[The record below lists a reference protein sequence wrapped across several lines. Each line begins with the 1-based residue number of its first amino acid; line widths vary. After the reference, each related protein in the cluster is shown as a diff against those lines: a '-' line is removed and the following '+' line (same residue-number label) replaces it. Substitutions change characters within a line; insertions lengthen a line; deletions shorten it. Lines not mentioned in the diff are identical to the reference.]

1 MVRNTAKNPNGRR
14 KKSSGKSMRKVPEP
28 ESTLLSEPGAEAA
41 SGDDTS
47 SQSRRNGGWRGIE
60 ARREKAALKASLA
73 DVWDEDFDLDEE
85 ILAELDHTAEFFTTQ
100 EDPEEEIF
108 EDDEVE
114 VDEYFEDDEV

>member
-1 MVRNTAKNPNGRR
+1 VAGSTAKNPNGRR
-14 KKSSGKSMRKVPEP
+14 KKSSGKPGKERSKRADSNSP
-28 ESTLLSEPGAEAA
+28 ESESLRSGEDGREAQ
-41 SGDDTS
+41 G
-47 SQSRRNGGWRGIE
+47 RRNGGWREIE

-108 EDDEVE
+108 EDDEEE
-114 VDEYFEDDEV
+114 VDEYFEEDEV